1 MHVLICDDSALAR
14 KSLNRSICT
23 QFEVDVVFSEN
34 GHEALSYLSQN
45 NVDILFLDLTM
56 PVMDGFQVL
65 QSLPVNAYP
74 TNVIVI
80 SGDIQ
85 QQAKERCLSLGA
97 LDFIEKPYRAE
108 QLFSLLSRLN
118 VPLRK
123 ELIELNDSIQQLV
136 VSDIDPQSKFK
147 EITNIALGSGAALVA
162 DKIGIFIELP
172 LPTVGILEAS
182 ELKMTITDALHRE
195 NLHAVSQRFVGSGFH
210 GEALICMR
218 GEGLK
223 LIGRSLGF
231 TTAESHLDEIV
242 LNIANLFISTF
253 LNSLAEQLLVN
264 FSLRPPVALKNHY
277 SEKTS
282 LQNLTEGAFTVEF
295 IYHAEHTD
303 FECEV
308 LLFFD
313 EQSVAAIY
321 RLMETL

>member
-1 MHVLICDDSALAR
+1 MHVMICDDSALAR

-23 QFEVDVVFSEN
+23 QFDVDVVFSEN
-34 GHEALSYLSQN
+34 GREALSYLSQN

-65 QSLPVNAYP
+65 QALPVSSYP
-74 TNVIVI
+74 TKVIVI

-85 QQAKERCLSLGA
+85 LQAKERCLSLGA
-97 LDFIEKPYRAE
+97 VDFIEKPYKAE
-108 QLFSLLSRLN
+108 QLFNLLNQLQA
-118 VPLRK
+118 PLRN
-123 ELIELNDSIQQLV
+123 ERLEIDDAIQPLV
-136 VSDIDPQSKFK
+136 VSDIDPQTKFK
-147 EITNIALGSGAALVA
+147 EIANIALGSGAALVA

-182 ELKMTITDALHRE
+182 ELKMTITDALQRE

-218 GEGLK
+218 GDGLE
-223 LIGRSLGF
+223 LIGHSLGF

-253 LNSLAEQLLVN
+253 LNSLAEQLGVN

-277 SEKTS
+277 AEKAS

-295 IYHAEHTD
+295 TYHAEHTD
-303 FECEV
+303 FSCEV

-313 EQSVAAIY
+313 EQSVAGIH